1 METDIQKLIGEST
14 AYEKKEQIEAKRP
27 KSWLKSVSAFANSEG
42 GLLVFG
48 VSDDGKIIGLSDAE
62 HDAEIIS
69 EQIKTKLDPVP
80 YVEINYEQVTKEE
93 KEFTKEGKEFTKEG
107 KEFTK
112 ELAEDGVLLPKARK
126 EFLNAQRKIYRY
138 ISEKPDITTQQMA
151 ERMGITKRHVL
162 RYIKRLTSM
171 NLIAREGGRKMGV
184 WRITDEDYESF
195 FDKSSKEDE

>member
-80 YVEINYEQVTKEE
+80 YVELEYKQV
-93 KEFTKEGKEFTKEG
+93 
-107 KEFTK
+107 
-112 ELAEDGVLLPKARK
+112 DGLKLILLHVRGGDETPYYYIGDK
-126 EFLNAQRKIYRY
+126 QRIAYTRIGNESVVADRMQLRNLVMKGTGRSYDMLSSPYRFDDMAF
-138 ISEKPDITTQQMA
+138 SRLKRQLWSRCKP
-151 ERMGITKRHVL
+151 
-162 RYIKRLTSM
+162 
-171 NLIAREGGRKMGV
+171 
-184 WRITDEDYESF
+184 
-195 FDKSSKEDE
+195 

>member
-1 METDIQKLIGEST
+1 MK
-14 AYEKKEQIEAKRP
+14 
-27 KSWLKSVSAFANSEG
+27 
-42 GLLVFG
+42 
-48 VSDDGKIIGLSDAE
+48 KIIDAYKRYE
-62 HDAEIIS
+62 HFPNYRAPEFS
-69 EQIKTKLDPVP
+69 SNATEFHVTLWNL
-80 YVEINYEQVTKEE
+80 NYEQFTKEG

-151 ERMGITKRHVL
+151 ERMGITKRQVL